1 MFQKLRQALIA
12 ITTRASEH
20 ELDKDVRQLM
30 VQTAK
35 DARGPEGLMG
45 SLDRIGRL
53 EYFKNQETNTWVE
66 PDVLIAQGGRFDT
79 CNLMH
84 WVELAK
90 ASGTPYITAIPIL
103 TLTEEEIQAISP
115 KIRLPDNS
123 VTRFL
128 KREATK
134 LLNDNPAMVQDSE
147 PEADTEAKQEIIEKL
162 FQALDDIPEGYM
174 VRHARCG
181 PSVLKTLAG
190 AGVAGGK
197 SPEVAFGP
205 DLMVGPGWVRNGNRR
220 RVDVLDSRT
229 MKVGIGAGPDAPHTW
244 LARPWVNSARWTH
257 GDDPHRHG
265 TAFQGPGFWPAEW
278 RVFVE
283 NGKVTGV
290 SYYYPWA
297 GMATSEDAENAL
309 KVRDVAQKMVDYA
322 IGLNAIPVFLD
333 VEFARE
339 NSQFTSMGFDKKLP
353 RDGFACCLDFIET
366 PGPDGIEFTFLE
378 GGPPFS
384 PFGGAHPCGFLPLV
398 AKTHTIEGVAL
409 KLPDG
414 VNMMEPTT
422 WNVPLEGAIF
432 TWDEVEELANTH
444 SFKM

>member
-1 MFQKLRQALIA
+1 MKTLDRLRQALVA
-12 ITTRASEH
+12 VTAKANQH
-20 ELDKDVRQLM
+20 EQDKDVRKLM

-35 DARGPEGLMG
+35 STRKIGLMESFAG
-45 SLDRIGRL
+45 IL
-53 EYFKNQETNTWVE
+53 EMQDFKNQETDTWVTPE
-66 PDVLIAQGGRFDT
+66 VLISQGGRFDT

-84 WVELAK
+84 WVALAE
-90 ASGTPYITAIPIL
+90 ASGVSTIPAIPIL
-103 TLTEEEIQAISP
+103 TLTEDEIGIISP
-115 KIRLPDNS
+115 KVSLPDNS

-128 KREATK
+128 KRESKVIINSDFHA
-134 LLNDNPAMVQDSE
+134 LEPQDNT
-147 PEADTEAKQEIIEKL
+147 DTQQVIIEKT
-162 FQALDDIPEGYM
+162 FQALDNIPEGYM
-174 VRHARCG
+174 VRHSRCG
-181 PSVLKTLAG
+181 PSMLKTLAG
-190 AGVAGGK
+190 TGMVEGV

-220 RVDVLDSRT
+220 RVDVFDSRT

-244 LARPWVNSARWTH
+244 LARPWIKSARWTQ

-265 TAFQGPGFWPAEW
+265 TPFQGPGFWPAEW

-297 GMATSEDAENAL
+297 GMATSEDAQNAL

-322 IGLNAIPVFLD
+322 IGLNAIPVFMD
-333 VEFARE
+333 VEFARK
-339 NSQFTSMGFDKKLP
+339 NPQFTTMGFDKKLP

-384 PFGGAHPCGFLPLV
+384 PFGGAHPCGFLPQV
-398 AKTHTIEGVAL
+398 AQTHAIEGVAL

-414 VNMMEPTT
+414 VHMMEPKT
-422 WNVPLEGAIF
+422 WDVPLEGSIF
-432 TWDEVEELANTH
+432 TWDEVEELAREN
-444 SFKM
+444 SFKI